1 LNSSSTSTEIGDIA
15 LAASFIVLAAVL
27 GYRYI
32 GLPPVIIVGGS
43 GLIGLLAWS
52 TSYLKRPTSPEI
64 ILPCFLLTVAALEVH
79 MMEEYLTG
87 FAPAM
92 SRLFNITWTE
102 RGFLIVF
109 AFVGPALYALTAIG
123 LFYRIRF
130 AGFLAWFIFIGPGVV
145 EFTHFIFPLLK
156 PAHQS
161 GNFAEG
167 GASVSKWCLHLRVA
181 QLLHPHNQDLLLC
194 RNVHRHPANDSG
206 NLRNLQ
212 TSERRPQR
220 KAIVFGKDEKPS
232 KPAKRVALSAPTDQR
247 GGCNDCSQ

>member
-1 LNSSSTSTEIGDIA
+1 LFFPVKGDSLNSSSTSTEVGNIA
-15 LAASFIVLAAVL
+15 LAASFVVLAAAL

-52 TSYLKRPTSPEI
+52 TSYLKRPTPPEI
-64 ILPCFLLTVAALEVH
+64 ILPWFLLTVAALEVDI
-79 MMEEYLTG
+79 MEEYLTG

-130 AGFLAWFIFIGPGVV
+130 AGFLAWFIFIGPGVA
-145 EFTHFIFPLLK
+145 EFTHFICPLLK
-156 PAHQS
+156 PAINPETPQKVAHLFPN
-161 GNFAEG
+161 G
-167 GASVSKWCLHLRVA
+167 VLHLRVA
-181 QLLHPHNQDLLLC
+181 QLLHPHNRDLLLC
-194 RNVHRHPANDSG
+194 RNVHRHPADDSG
-206 NLRNLQ
+206 NLRHLQ
-212 TSERRPQR
+212 TSERRPR
-220 KAIVFGKDEKPS
+220 RTAIVFAEDEK
-232 KPAKRVALSAPTDQR
+232 RQQCRL
-247 GGCNDCSQ
+247 GGLH